1 MAWSSKLLEAMTDKR
16 QVPIFILRT
25 TRINDEPGQAS
36 YVASSLP
43 GIGDPIL
50 AKCRVQGS
58 MLTPDSWS
66 SQIGGFSV
74 ELAGDLST
82 LLKSV
87 VRGCFLELS
96 IGYPGWQESDYERLA
111 IGQLSQIRCRTP
123 RHGFLECRDLL
134 SALRCRPT
142 GTAEQLQL
150 GWRLKDVVSTL
161 AALYTPGDPEVDIS
175 NTTGFA
181 LGSATPELACLFDGN
196 ILTYNGIS
204 GGKLQVLDID
214 RHGITTQS
222 ASSGTAIQPC
232 LWLRDH
238 PINITRQILCSELGA
253 QANGVYDILPQGD
266 GLGLPESWIDHED
279 CNQHLSLSS
288 PSTSWEILATE
299 PIDDVLGWMQG
310 WLAKGGFFLT
320 IRQGLLTVRCA
331 LPSGDQ
337 SQPIALEITDWEIE
351 SISVELWDADQS
363 TEYAR
368 VIAYTLSLPAADPP
382 VDPEETASQAYDPAT
397 LPAVYQREYDLTD
410 VLFEGRADG
419 RQDVVDRCYEAA
431 QQIPERY
438 TLTCLGLRAAQ
449 LCPGDLVAL
458 TSARI
463 VGRLARTRD
472 GLQGAR
478 GVVRQVS
485 TDYAACRVSLILAV
499 YPASEEVWP

>member
-1 MAWSSKLLEAMTDKR
+1 M
-16 QVPIFILRT
+16 
-25 TRINDEPGQAS
+25 
-36 YVASSLP
+36 
-43 GIGDPIL
+43 
-50 AKCRVQGS
+50 
-58 MLTPDSWS
+58 
-66 SQIGGFSV
+66 
-74 ELAGDLST
+74 
-82 LLKSV
+82 
-87 VRGCFLELS
+87 
-96 IGYPGWQESDYERLA
+96 
-111 IGQLSQIRCRTP
+111 
-123 RHGFLECRDLL
+123 
-134 SALRCRPT
+134 
-142 GTAEQLQL
+142 
-150 GWRLKDVVSTL
+150 
-161 AALYTPGDPEVDIS
+161 
-175 NTTGFA
+175 
-181 LGSATPELACLFDGN
+181 
-196 ILTYNGIS
+196 
-204 GGKLQVLDID
+204 
-214 RHGITTQS
+214 
-222 ASSGTAIQPC
+222 
-232 LWLRDH
+232 
-238 PINITRQILCSELGA
+238 
-253 QANGVYDILPQGD
+253 
-266 GLGLPESWIDHED
+266 
-279 CNQHLSLSS
+279 
-288 PSTSWEILATE
+288 
-299 PIDDVLGWMQG
+299 
-310 WLAKGGFFLT
+310 
-320 IRQGLLTVRCA
+320 RCA